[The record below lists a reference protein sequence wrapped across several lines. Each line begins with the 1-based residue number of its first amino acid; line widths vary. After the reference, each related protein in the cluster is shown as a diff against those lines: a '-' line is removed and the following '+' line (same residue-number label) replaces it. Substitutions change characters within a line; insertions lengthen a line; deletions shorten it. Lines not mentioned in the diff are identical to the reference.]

1 MIKKMMKKIGIISC
15 LVFAVC
21 FMTGCGNDGTEE
33 RLKTGE
39 ERALE
44 LSKDAQNAVD
54 QVDEDTMNLQ
64 ENEKSIEEE

>member
-1 MIKKMMKKIGIISC
+1 MMCII
-15 LVFAVC
+15 
-21 FMTGCGNDGTEE
+21 EE